1 MPANPSKQVVKK
13 TSGKMG
19 KLLGAANMIFSVI
32 PNTVE
37 VVERITDKAA
47 PIVDKHLDRQHQY
60 KQSLVAIP
68 NLLDVDVQQAKEHLE
83 GLGLQVI
90 VLLAKPNKRY
100 TKADAGE
107 VVAMLPRSGKVRPGS
122 LVKLYY
128 VDAHV
133 IEESKK
139 DIALPDVTGLV
150 LSEAQELLE
159 NLGYRVVAFP
169 IKARSQYAS
178 VTVNQVISMSPHP
191 RLNLTPVKKGNLIK
205 LFYLDAATKQASRIL
220 RKSEQDKKAAQAQAI
235 KKNLDKI
242 QGILP
247 GKKK

>member
-242 QGILP
+242 QEMMP

>member
-1 MPANPSKQVVKK
+1 MPTNPSKQVVKK

-32 PNTVE
+32 PDTVE

-100 TKADAGE
+100 AKADAGE

-128 VDAHV
+128 VDDHV
-133 IEESKK
+133 VEESKK

-150 LSEAQELLE
+150 LSEAQDLLE
-159 NLGYRVVAFP
+159 NLGYRVTAFP
-169 IKARSQYAS
+169 IKPRSQYAS

-191 RLNLTPVKKGNLIK
+191 RLNLTPVKKGSLIK
-205 LFYLDAATKQASRIL
+205 LFYLDADTKQASRIL

>member
-191 RLNLTPVKKGNLIK
+191 RLNLTPVKKGSLIK

-242 QGILP
+242 QEMLP

>member
-100 TKADAGE
+100 AKADAGE

-128 VDAHV
+128 VDDHV
-133 IEESKK
+133 VEESKK

-150 LSEAQELLE
+150 LSEAQDLLE
-159 NLGYRVVAFP
+159 NLGYRVTAFP
-169 IKARSQYAS
+169 IKPRSQYAS

-191 RLNLTPVKKGNLIK
+191 RLNLTPVKKGSLIK

>member
-100 TKADAGE
+100 AKADAGE

-128 VDAHV
+128 VDDHV
-133 IEESKK
+133 VEESKK

-150 LSEAQELLE
+150 LSEAQDLLE
-159 NLGYRVVAFP
+159 NLGYRVTAFP
-169 IKARSQYAS
+169 IKPRSQYAS

-191 RLNLTPVKKGNLIK
+191 RLNLTPVKKGSLIK
-205 LFYLDAATKQASRIL
+205 LFYLDADTKQASRIL

>member
-128 VDAHV
+128 VDDHV
-133 IEESKK
+133 VEESKK

-150 LSEAQELLE
+150 LSEAQDLLE
-159 NLGYRVVAFP
+159 NLGYRVTAFP
-169 IKARSQYAS
+169 IKPRSQYAS

-242 QGILP
+242 QEMLP

>member
-150 LSEAQELLE
+150 LSEAQDLLE

-242 QGILP
+242 QEMLP

>member
-1 MPANPSKQVVKK
+1 MPTDPSKQVVKK

-32 PNTVE
+32 PDTVE

-100 TKADAGE
+100 AKADAGE

-128 VDAHV
+128 VDDHV
-133 IEESKK
+133 VEESKK

-150 LSEAQELLE
+150 LSEAQDLLE
-159 NLGYRVVAFP
+159 NLGYRVTAFP
-169 IKARSQYAS
+169 IKPRSQYAS

-191 RLNLTPVKKGNLIK
+191 RLNLTPVKKGSLIK

>member
-100 TKADAGE
+100 AKADAGE

-128 VDAHV
+128 VDDHV
-133 IEESKK
+133 VEESKK

-150 LSEAQELLE
+150 LSEAQDLLE
-159 NLGYRVVAFP
+159 NLGYRVTAFP
-169 IKARSQYAS
+169 IKPRSQYAS
-178 VTVNQVISMSPHP
+178 VTVNQVISMSP
-191 RLNLTPVKKGNLIK
+191 
-205 LFYLDAATKQASRIL
+205 IL
-220 RKSEQDKKAAQAQAI
+220 VST
-235 KKNLDKI
+235 
-242 QGILP
+242 
-247 GKKK
+247 

>member
-32 PNTVE
+32 PDTVE

-100 TKADAGE
+100 AKADAGE

-122 LVKLYY
+122 LVKLNY
-128 VDAHV
+128 VDDHV
-133 IEESKK
+133 VEESKK

-150 LSEAQELLE
+150 LSEAQDLLE
-159 NLGYRVVAFP
+159 NLGYRVTAFP
-169 IKARSQYAS
+169 IKPRSQYAS

-191 RLNLTPVKKGNLIK
+191 RLNLTPVKKRQS
-205 LFYLDAATKQASRIL
+205 D
-220 RKSEQDKKAAQAQAI
+220 
-235 KKNLDKI
+235 
-242 QGILP
+242 
-247 GKKK
+247 

>member
-1 MPANPSKQVVKK
+1 MPTNSSKQIVKK

-32 PNTVE
+32 PDTVE

-68 NLLDVDVQQAKEHLE
+68 NLLDVDVQQAREHLE

-100 TKADAGE
+100 AKADAGE

-133 IEESKK
+133 IEASKK
-139 DIALPDVTGLV
+139 EVALPDVTGLV
-150 LSEAQELLE
+150 LTEAQELLE

-235 KKNLDKI
+235 NKNLDKI
-242 QGILP
+242 QEMLP